1 MTEFFKYMTGEN
13 GGIMAVCFMGGI
25 AIGYS
30 FAQKTVI
37 AEAKRR
43 ILKLEAR
50 VEELTNKL
58 LGHEDADR

>member
-1 MTEFFKYMTGEN
+1 MNLFMGEN
-13 GGIMAVCFMGGI
+13 GGAFAVAFMGGS

-43 ILKLEAR
+43 ILKLESR
-50 VEELTNKL
+50 VEELTDLRLKQRD
-58 LGHEDADR
+58 ES

>member
-1 MTEFFKYMTGEN
+1 MTGEN
-13 GGIMAVCFMGGI
+13 GGIMAICFMGGI

-58 LGHEDADR
+58 LGQDDAD